1 MIDPQGVRW
10 SAPESRRA
18 DRPLLIVLHGHGLN
32 EDVGS
37 ELWDRLPEQ
46 LVVAAPRGPL
56 RARGGYGWFKLDFT
70 LTAADVDAAA
80 NSLLDWLDGQTGF
93 TSVGILG
100 FSQGAAVAIQAL
112 RLRPDRL
119 DYAVVLS
126 GFMVPLPAAGDARL
140 ADRRPPAFAARGDL
154 DRLVPGFLASF
165 TDAWL
170 ADHTSLTTRHY
181 PDLGH
186 TVSDAELADLRWFL
200 GAQPSI
206 NSVDRG

>member
-1 MIDPQGVRW
+1 MTVIDPQGVRW

-18 DRPLLIVLHGHGLN
+18 GRPLLVVLHGHGLN

-56 RARGGYGWFKLDFT
+56 RARGGYGWFQMDFT
-70 LTAADVDAAA
+70 LALADVDAAA
-80 NSLLDWLDGQTGF
+80 NAVFGWLDGQTGF

-100 FSQGAAVAIQAL
+100 FSQGSAVAIQAL
-112 RLRPDRL
+112 RLQPERL

-126 GFMVPLPAAGDARL
+126 GFMVPLPAVGDARL
-140 ADRRPPAFAARGDL
+140 ASRRPPAFAARGDR
-154 DRLVPGFLASF
+154 DHLVPGFLTTY

-170 ADHTSLTTRHY
+170 ADHTTLTSHRY
-181 PDLGH
+181 PELGH
-186 TVSDAELADLRWFL
+186 TVSEAELFDLRSFL
-200 GAQPSI
+200 VSQLK
-206 NSVDRG
+206 